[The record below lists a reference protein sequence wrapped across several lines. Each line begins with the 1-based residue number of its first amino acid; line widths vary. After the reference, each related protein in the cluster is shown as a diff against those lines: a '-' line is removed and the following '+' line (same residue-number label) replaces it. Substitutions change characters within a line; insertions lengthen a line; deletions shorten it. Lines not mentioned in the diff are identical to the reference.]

1 MKVLITGVAG
11 FIGFHICRKLLLEN
25 YTVVGIDNINAY
37 YDPQLKYAR
46 LRELGIDLP
55 ENAEESVENYYE
67 NSAANLRFYKLN
79 IADKKSILELFA
91 SEGFDIVC
99 HMAAQA
105 GVRYSLEAPDEYIK
119 SNIHGFHSILE
130 GCRTHPVEHLI
141 YASSSSVY
149 GSNTSIPFREEDQV
163 DTPIS
168 LYAATKKSNELMA
181 HTYSHLFNIP
191 STGLR
196 FFTVYGPWGR
206 PDMALFLFT
215 EAMLKNKPIKV
226 YNYGK
231 MERDF
236 TYINDVVQTVFL
248 IVREGFTVK
257 PDQKVPYNIYNLGK
271 GNPNA
276 LMDFI
281 SEIELKLGKESQ
293 KEFEAL
299 QPGDVVKTW
308 ADIKSIFQDYK
319 YQPVTSIKAGVS
331 NFIDWYMKFYY
342 K

>member
-308 ADIKSIFQDYK
+308 ADIRSIVQDYK